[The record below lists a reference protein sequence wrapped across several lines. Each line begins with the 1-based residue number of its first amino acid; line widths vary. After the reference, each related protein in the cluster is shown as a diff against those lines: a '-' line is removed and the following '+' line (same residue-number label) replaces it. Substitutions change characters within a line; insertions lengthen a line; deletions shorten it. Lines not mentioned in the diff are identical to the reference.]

1 MNPDS
6 LDRASAGRT
15 CPLASQYARCHP
27 IYLHNNRLLALVS
40 MYQARRTWTIT
51 VVRVGLPQ
59 LLKKVEPLIEGEEMN
74 DRAFHTL
81 DK

>member
-1 MNPDS
+1 
-6 LDRASAGRT
+6 
-15 CPLASQYARCHP
+15 
-27 IYLHNNRLLALVS
+27 